1 MPTLEQESAWAAEI
15 ERDWPESRGEALG
28 WLCRELSIDPGRL
41 LRLLGLSR
49 EQVQEQL
56 KAGIDWEAIAS
67 EREPMVRW
75 ITERLRGLLFLA
87 RYDRKAVAERLRNPP
102 PEDLLVDLPLGEKL
116 AVTTLP
122 VDVRELV
129 LLPLL
134 NQGGPKANRALVAY
148 LQPETPSERQ

>member
-1 MPTLEQESAWAAEI
+1 MPTMEQESAWAAEI
-15 ERDWPESRGEALG
+15 ERDLPESRGASLA

-49 EQVQEQL
+49 EQIAEQL

-67 EREPMVRW
+67 EHERMARW
-75 ITERLRGLLFLA
+75 VSERLGGLLFVA
-87 RYDRKAVAERLRNPP
+87 RYDRKAVAERFRNPP
-102 PEDLLVDLPLGEKL
+102 AEDLLVDLPLGEKL

-134 NQGGPKANRALVAY
+134 NEGGPKANRALVAF